1 MSAAPPYVTP
11 EPALGRMIDTYA
23 TLPASA
29 RRALVAIAEHLERDS
44 DEIADVMVI
53 GYVREIPQ
61 YATIADDGMLSD
73 VHSVSAV
80 LVRCWLRMLRSG
92 SPADPD
98 LMALIQDGARRRAA
112 QGMDLSAL
120 LRAYRLGVRS
130 MWSQMTESPDWRASS
145 SLRKAADRV
154 TTWVLDY
161 SDLLCTQVESC
172 YLEEAHRVA
181 QQREYRRSALLNAI
195 LSSNGESSTRH
206 SELCRPHVVAVLDVA
221 TDRNLSQLE
230 HLGHL
235 LERSAGAT
243 LWTVRHT
250 SVVAAVP
257 VTSVVHRGEL
267 RRELEQIVSQDDSL
281 IAGLGGSARSGR
293 DTRSS
298 YVESTD
304 AIRVGRAASTSPR
317 RVYDYLELAPLVE
330 MLRQPER
337 AGRFATAVLEPF
349 GQLAHRQWMW
359 PTLEAYLVHNGRQR
373 DIAQALCVHVSTV
386 KYRLGEIR
394 AGCSVQL
401 EDGRQAG
408 NLLLAIRLNQVL
420 TRDRD
425 NSP

>member
-1 MSAAPPYVTP
+1 
-11 EPALGRMIDTYA
+11 MIDTYA
-23 TLPASA
+23 TLSPAA
-29 RRALVAIAEHLERDS
+29 RRALVAIAGHLEQSS
-44 DEIADVMVI
+44 DEIAGVMVV

-61 YATIADDGMLSD
+61 YATITDEGLLAD
-73 VHSVSAV
+73 VHSVSSA
-80 LVRCWLRMLRSG
+80 LVRCWLRMLRTG

-98 LMALIQDGARRRAA
+98 LMDLIQDGARRRAA

-130 MWSQMTESPDWRASS
+130 MWTQMTESPDWRSSS
-145 SLRKAADRV
+145 SLRKSADRV
-154 TTWVLDY
+154 TAWVLDY

-195 LSSNGESSTRH
+195 LTSSGESENRH
-206 SELCRPHVVAVLDVA
+206 SELSRPHVLAVVEVS
-221 TDRNLSQLE
+221 TDRSLPRLE
-230 HLGHL
+230 QLGHL
-235 LERSAGAT
+235 LERSAGAM

-257 VTSVVHRGEL
+257 MTSVVHRNTL
-267 RRELEQIVSQDDSL
+267 REQLEHIVSQDDSL
-281 IAGLGGSARSGR
+281 TAGLGGSACSGR
-293 DTRSS
+293 DSRSS
-298 YVESTD
+298 YVEAID
-304 AIRVGRAASTSPR
+304 AIRVGRAADTSPR

-337 AGRFATAVLEPF
+337 ARRFTAAVLEPF
-349 GQLAHRQWMW
+349 GLLTHRTWML

-373 DIAQALCVHVSTV
+373 EIADALSVHVSTV

-394 AGCSVQL
+394 GSCPVQL

-408 NLLLAIRLNQVL
+408 NLLLAIRLQQIL
-420 TRDRD
+420 AEEHDT
-425 NSP
+425 SP